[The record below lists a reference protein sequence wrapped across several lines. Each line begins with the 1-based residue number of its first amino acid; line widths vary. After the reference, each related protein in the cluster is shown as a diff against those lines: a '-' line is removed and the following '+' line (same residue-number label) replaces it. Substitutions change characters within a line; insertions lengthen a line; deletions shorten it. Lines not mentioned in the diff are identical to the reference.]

1 MQLKVRE
8 DQGIEEWCIS
18 IKGSFGFDA
27 ARAFLA
33 EMKKRPWSGK
43 ARIVFDLT
51 EVDHLESS
59 GLGAMLLVVERVNS
73 QTRPVIRCGDER
85 VWAVLHIAHME
96 RLFDLVPVG
105 RLRDP
110 NTTSVAHASAP
121 YRLDSHATA
130 KAVSKATT

>member
-1 MQLKVRE
+1 MQLTVRE
-8 DQGIEEWCIS
+8 DQGMEEWCITV
-18 IKGSFGFDA
+18 KGSFGFDA

-43 ARIVFDLT
+43 ARIVFDLS
-51 EVDHLESS
+51 EVNHLESS

-105 RLRDP
+105 RLRDAK
-110 NTTSVAHASAP
+110 TASVTNANVP
-121 YRLDSHATA
+121 YRLDSLPTA
-130 KAVSKATT
+130 KAAS